1 MPPKRPIETL
11 NPSPSRTQ
19 RRTSIWS
26 FHLPMKKFSSSG
38 SGMDRTNSCNG
49 GTRSVA
55 IGQGYAATPNS
66 HQPGHLEREH
76 EGEGSGNKERVCR
89 ELDPYQGARYVK
101 AANGKERR
109 SQHDKLE
116 PDEGQHCVNV
126 VEKFRNPRNPI
137 NNDADA

>member
-1 MPPKRPIETL
+1 MRSNL
-11 NPSPSRTQ
+11 NSY
-19 RRTSIWS
+19 
-26 FHLPMKKFSSSG
+26 K
-38 SGMDRTNSCNG
+38 
-49 GTRSVA
+49 
-55 IGQGYAATPNS
+55 
-66 HQPGHLEREH
+66 PGHLEREH

-116 PDEGQHCVNV
+116 PDEGHRCVNV

-137 NNDADA
+137 NNDADAHEKIECEYGRDPLAQPTGP